1 MFTNMIMFVFAIDI
15 LSLLSANM
23 TLIRASFLARR
34 DNATLPWTSQVHCRS
49 PSSTG
54 QSGTD
59 VSSAG
64 RTAAS
69 PPRAPPSPSKRVR
82 SSCKRRLPLRTHP
95 GGYGA
100 SFIIHFRE
108 LGYST
113 YFLRNISAFL
123 VSSVVSA
130 YLKTCYFGSLD
141 SDQF

>member
-1 MFTNMIMFVFAIDI
+1 MLTDPSSKDCDPSLRGCVDIFSINMLALHEFVLLECSRNMIMLVFAIDI

-34 DNATLPWTSQVHCRS
+34 DNATLPWTSQGHCRS

-69 PPRAPPSPSKRVR
+69 PPPM
-82 SSCKRRLPLRTHP
+82 
-95 GGYGA
+95 
-100 SFIIHFRE
+100 
-108 LGYST
+108 
-113 YFLRNISAFL
+113 
-123 VSSVVSA
+123 
-130 YLKTCYFGSLD
+130 
-141 SDQF
+141 